1 MKIAM
6 VVCLCFV
13 STGVSATEPQVCVNV
28 SVTPDEG
35 PSPQYPVANGSL
47 TELVIHAPKKDFGSV
62 AVFLGPECLLQLR
75 QLGAPGGWT
84 CLFALPLTMS
94 LRRPRTLPPV
104 LLEVPGSCPSQR
116 CPSPCWSSSW
126 FVLFAAGC
134 RRLAEDGVTL
144 IRRPHRLPVGPT
156 LSPRPVERKM

>member
-84 CLFALPLTMS
+84 CLFALPLTNRAG
-94 LRRPRTLPPV
+94 LRAEHLGPVRVREAGLLLKTRGRSAAPSAESRPECRPPRALRPG
-104 LLEVPGSCPSQR
+104 LL
-116 CPSPCWSSSW
+116 
-126 FVLFAAGC
+126 
-134 RRLAEDGVTL
+134 RLLLG
-144 IRRPHRLPVGPT
+144 
-156 LSPRPVERKM
+156 

>member
-84 CLFALPLTMS
+84 CLFALPLHRRIALVFERNTSALSVFERQGCS
-94 LRRPRTLPPV
+94 LKLV
-104 LLEVPGSCPSQR
+104 GEVPPPAPSLALSVVPR
-116 CPSPCWSSSW
+116 VHS
-126 FVLFAAGC
+126 VLVSYDCFWGKFEVVP
-134 RRLAEDGVTL
+134 LHTL
-144 IRRPHRLPVGPT
+144 L
-156 LSPRPVERKM
+156 LVE

>member
-84 CLFALPLTMS
+84 CLFALPLT
-94 LRRPRTLPPV
+94 
-104 LLEVPGSCPSQR
+104 
-116 CPSPCWSSSW
+116 
-126 FVLFAAGC
+126 
-134 RRLAEDGVTL
+134 DGVTL